1 MLNDIAFL
9 WRYREQPD
17 QLRRWFVV
25 MIKRLILFFALIRLL
40 IRPVLFR
47 IKGAQ
52 IGRLVVLG
60 KSRVQG
66 NLGNLHIGDQTSL
79 GQCEI
84 TLHDTVKIGS
94 RVVINDGAVLLT
106 ASHSLSDPQWRH
118 KKGPITVGD
127 YAWVATNAIILPG
140 VSIGRGAVV
149 GAGAVVRRDVPE
161 YAVVSGNPSSVQC
174 IQRTRTLAY
183 SPVLL
188 NAPFEAWIGRNIPNV
203 NRQDIN
209 DQFITC

>member
-1 MLNDIAFL
+1 MLKDISYL
-9 WRYREQPD
+9 LGHREQPND
-17 QLRRWFVV
+17 LRRWFVV
-25 MIKRLILFFALIRLL
+25 MVKRSILFFALIHLL
-40 IRPVLFR
+40 IRPVLLR

-60 KSRVQG
+60 NSKIQG
-66 NLGNLHIGDQTSL
+66 KPVNLTIGDQTSL

-84 TLHDTVKIGS
+84 ALHDTVTIG
-94 RVVINDGAVLLT
+94 RCVVINDGAVLLT

-127 YAWVATNAIILPG
+127 YAWIATNAIILPG
-140 VSIGRGAVV
+140 ISIGRGAVV

-161 YAVVSGNPSSVQC
+161 YAVVTGNPATVQS

-188 NAPFEAWIGRNIPNV
+188 NAPFEAWIGRNMTNMNV
-203 NRQDIN
+203 NGESI
-209 DQFITC
+209 